1 MAGLER
7 RRGGVGES
15 GKSAIREGRHGDT
28 NCKHEVIQDH
38 MKKIW
43 VDYIRRY
50 YTGINQCLIY

>member
-15 GKSAIREGRHGDT
+15 GKSAIREKRKGDT

-38 MKKIW
+38 MKKS
-43 VDYIRRY
+43 V
-50 YTGINQCLIY
+50 LITFGVVLH